1 MPRNR
6 AAGAA
11 RGGQS
16 EESRLTAQPARMHA
30 MKMRLTVRGIAMVLV
45 AGGSMA
51 CRGGAGGAFDL
62 PAAVARSQAS
72 TGDTARLGHALAK
85 ARRGEA
91 VTIGV
96 IGGSI
101 TQGAAATKAEFRYG
115 DRISKWWRDTFPKAT
130 VEFVNAGIGATGSNF
145 GALRVQRDLLARNPD
160 VVIVEYGVNDGNDK
174 GCAETLEGVV
184 RQILRQPNH
193 PAVLLLFM
201 MHQGGGN
208 AQEWHGKVGKHYGL
222 PMVSLRDALW
232 PEIKA
237 GRLRW
242 EEVVADT
249 VHPNDRGHDYAAQFV
264 IAAMGQAL
272 KALPADDGLPAIKP
286 LPAPL
291 ISDLFEHAALYE
303 AAALKPVSNEGWML
317 DAQAQCWKSDKP
329 GSVIEFE
336 VEGNVILMMHFIIKG
351 PMGMAS
357 VRVDDKP
364 PLTKDGWFDQTWGGY
379 RNTCELARDL
389 GPGPHRVRL
398 ELLDK
403 KAAGS
408 TGNEFRLLGFG
419 AAGK

>member
-1 MPRNR
+1 
-6 AAGAA
+6 
-11 RGGQS
+11 
-16 EESRLTAQPARMHA
+16 
-30 MKMRLTVRGIAMVLV
+30 MVLMV
-45 AGGSMA
+45 GGSMT
-51 CRGGAGGAFDL
+51 CRGGEGGAFDL
-62 PAAVARSQAS
+62 PAAIARSQVS
-72 TGDTARLGHALAK
+72 TGDTARLQHALAK

-115 DRISKWWRDTFPKAT
+115 DRIAKWWRNTFPKAT
-130 VEFVNAGIGATGSNF
+130 VRFANAGIGATGSNF
-145 GALRVQRDLLARNPD
+145 GALRAQRDLLSWIPD
-160 VVIVEYGVNDGNDK
+160 VVVIEYGVNDGNEK
-174 GCAETLEGVV
+174 GFAETLEGVV
-184 RQILRQPNH
+184 RQTLKQPNN

-201 MHQGGGN
+201 MHQDGSN
-208 AQEWHGKVGKHYGL
+208 AQDWHGKVGKHYEL

-237 GRLRW
+237 GRLKW
-242 EEVVADT
+242 EDVEADT

-264 IAAMGQAL
+264 TAALDQTL
-272 KALPADDGLPAIKP
+272 KELPADDRLPATKP

-291 ISDLFEHAALYE
+291 ISALFEFVTLYE
-303 AAALKPVSNEGWML
+303 VAAPKPVSNQAVLKPVSNQGWTL
-317 DAQAQCWKSDKP
+317 DLKAQCWKSDKP
-329 GSVIEFE
+329 GSVLEFE
-336 VEGNVILMMHFIIKG
+336 VGGTVILMMHFIIKG

-357 VRVDDKP
+357 VCVDDQP
-364 PLTKDGWFDQTWGGY
+364 PVTRDGWFDQTWGGY
-379 RNTCELARDL
+379 CNTSELARGL

-408 TGNEFRLLGFG
+408 TGNEFRLLGLG